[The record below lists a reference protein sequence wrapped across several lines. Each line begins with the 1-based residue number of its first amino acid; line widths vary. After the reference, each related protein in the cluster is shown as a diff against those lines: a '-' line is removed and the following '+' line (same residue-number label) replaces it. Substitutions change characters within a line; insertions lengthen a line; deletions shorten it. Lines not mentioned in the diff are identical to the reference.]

1 MAEEYKIK
9 LTADTKAATGD
20 VKETASEIKDA
31 SKEQGIFASQTALVS
46 GAFKKL
52 KGGVRAVITTFKTLK
67 GAIAATGI
75 GLLVIALG
83 SLVLFF
89 TKTQRGADAL
99 SSVMAGVGAA
109 VDVVV
114 DRISG
119 FGESIMKFFSGDFK
133 GAVEGMT
140 KTFAGM
146 GDEIVREAKLAVDLK
161 NQLNDLVGLE
171 RDFNVQKARNNVLI
185 RQAEVAAYD
194 ESIAL
199 SERVKIM
206 QEAMDVTMSQAEE
219 EERLA
224 KIRFKAVSAQVGLGE
239 SMNDDLDKKAAA
251 ETALI
256 NIQAEKA
263 RTEKRLITVLKT
275 LKAGA
280 AKEEEEQNAIR
291 LREEEGLQVA
301 IVLNA
306 KTANELIV
314 EDAQNTSIKLIDTR
328 KKQNEELL
336 KSEKELTADEILL
349 RKSNTLSQLQAGA
362 QLAGAL
368 SSLAGDN
375 KELAVAS
382 AIISTFAGANKA
394 FEQGGVAGFLTGA
407 AVIAAGLANVRTIM
421 QTEIPNSSRGSSQS
435 IPTGGSIGSSIGQAV
450 PVNANLNDL
459 INQGNDTQPVQA
471 YVISQEVTDSQEAQ
485 QYINNQTRL

>member
-9 LTADTKAATGD
+9 LTADTKEATGD
-20 VKETASEIKDA
+20 IKETTGEIKDA
-31 SKEQGIFASQTALVS
+31 SKEQGLFAQQTALLS

-52 KGGVRAVITTFKTLK
+52 KGGVRAVTTTFKTLK

-75 GLLVIALG
+75 GLLVIAFA
-83 SLVLFF
+83 SLMAFF
-89 TKTQRGADAL
+89 TKTQRGVDLLDQA
-99 SSVMAGVGAA
+99 MAGLGAA
-109 VDVVV
+109 VDVVI

-119 FGESIMKFFSGDFK
+119 FGENIMKFFSGDFK

-140 KTFAGM
+140 ETFSGM
-146 GDEIVREAKLAVDLK
+146 GDEIIREAKAASELEK
-161 NQLNDLVGLE
+161 QLQNLIGLE
-171 RDFNVQKARNNVLI
+171 RDFNVQKARNNVII
-185 RQAEVAAYD
+185 REAEVAAYD

-206 QEAMDVTMSQAEE
+206 QEAMDVTMQQAEE
-219 EERLA
+219 DERIA
-224 KIRFKAVSAQVGLGE
+224 TIRFEAIKEQNGLAE
-239 SMNDDLDKKAAA
+239 SLNKDLQGQADA
-251 ETALI
+251 EIALI
-256 NIQAEKA
+256 NIRAEKA

-280 AKEEEEQNAIR
+280 AKEEEFQNELR
-291 LREEEGLQVA
+291 LRQEEGIQES
-301 IVLNA
+301 IVLNTI
-306 KTANELIV
+306 TANQLII
-314 EDAQNTSIKLIDTR
+314 EDAENTSIKLIDTR

-349 RKSNTLSQLQAGA
+349 RKTNTESQLQAGS

-375 KELAVAS
+375 KELAVAA
-382 AIISTFAGANKA
+382 AIIDTYVGANKA
-394 FEQGGVAGFLTGA
+394 FAQGGTLGFITGA
-407 AVIAAGLANVRTIM
+407 AVIAQGLANVRTIM
-421 QTEIPNSSRGSSQS
+421 STEVKGASGSSQS
-435 IPTGGSIGSSIGQAV
+435 IPTGGSVGGAIGQSV
-450 PVNANLNDL
+450 PVNANINDL
-459 INQGNDTQPVQA
+459 INQGNENQPVQA